1 MPRPVY
7 LAFEGTERCGK
18 STQSRRLAEHLGATL
33 TRETGGTPV
42 GERLRMILHDV
53 DVTDLDSRAEALMIA
68 ADRAQHMARVV
79 MPALDA
85 GRDVVS
91 DRSVYSTLAYQGYG
105 RGIDLD
111 ELSLINTWAVRGR
124 WPDLVVLL
132 DVPSDLVDARLDGRD
147 LDRFEREGTDFHR
160 RVRDGFHS
168 MADKDTERWIVI
180 DATAEKDVVERA
192 IAAAVDERLG
202 R

>member
-111 ELSLINTWAVRGR
+111 ELTLVNTWAVRGR

-132 DVPSDLVDARLDGRD
+132 DVPSDMVDARLADRA
-147 LDRFEREGTDFHR
+147 LDRFERESTDFHR
-160 RVRDGFHS
+160 RVRDGFHT
-168 MADKDTERWIVI
+168 MAGRDTERWIVI

-192 IAAAVDERLG
+192 IAAAVDERLS

>member
-1 MPRPVY
+1 MSRPVY

-18 STQSRRLAEHLGATL
+18 STQSRRLAEHLGAAL

-111 ELSLINTWAVRGR
+111 ELTLVNTWAVRGR

-132 DVPSDLVDARLDGRD
+132 DVPSDMVDARLADRA
-147 LDRFEREGTDFHR
+147 LDRFERESTDFHR
-160 RVRDGFHS
+160 RVRDGFHT
-168 MADKDTERWIVI
+168 MADKDAERWIVI

-192 IAAAVDERLG
+192 ISAAVDERLG

>member
-53 DVTDLDSRAEALMIA
+53 DVMDLDSRAEALMIA

-79 MPALDA
+79 IPALDA

-105 RGIDLD
+105 RGVDLD
-111 ELSLINTWAVRGR
+111 ELTRVNTWAVRGR

-132 DVPSDLVDARLDGRD
+132 DVPSDMVDARLADRD
-147 LDRFEREGTDFHR
+147 LDRFERENTEFHR
-160 RVRDGFHS
+160 RVRDGFHT
-168 MADKDTERWIVI
+168 MAGKDAERWIVI
-180 DATAEKDVVERA
+180 DATAEKDAVGRA
-192 IAAAVDERLG
+192 IAAAVDERL
-202 R
+202 RR